1 MQPKKNPKADLTRY
15 SGIFLQI
22 GFVIALLLVLGAF
35 SITIKEKG
43 PNTLGELE
51 ELVLEEE
58 IMPITRQDQI
68 QPPPPPEPPAIT
80 EVLNIVED
88 DVEIDEDDELF
99 IEDTEADQ
107 ETAIDIV
114 AIEDEEEELE
124 PQVFYIVEEM
134 PKFPGGDLELR
145 KYIANNIKYPEVA
158 KENGIQGRVF
168 VQFVVNKKG
177 MVERAT
183 IVRGVD
189 PSLDKEAL
197 RVINSLPKWT
207 PGSQRGK
214 PVYVS
219 FTVPIHFQLN

>member
-1 MQPKKNPKADLTRY
+1 MQLKKNPKADLTRY

-22 GFVIALLLVLGAF
+22 GFVIALLLALGAF
-35 SITIKEKG
+35 SITISEKDT
-43 PNTLGELE
+43 NTLGKLDDI
-51 ELVLEEE
+51 VLEEE
-58 IMPITRQDQI
+58 IIPITRQEQV

-88 DVEIDEDDELF
+88 DVEIDEEDELF

-107 ETAIDIV
+107 ETAITIV
-114 AIEDEEEELE
+114 AIEEEEEE
-124 PQVFYIVEEM
+124 YEAQVFFIVEEM
-134 PKFPGGDLELR
+134 PKFPGGELELR
-145 KYIANNIKYPEVA
+145 KFIANNVEYPEVA
-158 KENGIQGRVF
+158 KENGIQGRIF
-168 VQFVVNKKG
+168 VSFVINKKG
-177 MVERAT
+177 EVERAK

-219 FTVPIHFQLN
+219 FTVPIYFQLN